1 MGVFP
6 IWVEYQE
13 TKLEWRASMALS
25 IIQVASALLLATAFI
40 FLPRRPDVFLP
51 DGRLVERQR
60 KVSVF
65 GRIAFTWPT
74 AILDL
79 AQLRQLDLTDLPS
92 MDSNVRSKDSLEA
105 FVALRHDR
113 KLWQRIFFAHWPHF
127 ITLWI
132 LVLSQSVV
140 SFVPRL
146 AMLNVLRLLERRVA
160 VGENFYIEAWFWV
173 AILAIAGILATVLD
187 TQMTWKAW
195 SDIGFP
201 IRAELGALIFS
212 KAMKKKDSKDPPKTE
227 KPAVDGMTPP
237 KAEAGKTKGSKKSG
251 EDKEGSPRSEQGTIN
266 LIAIDTFRIA
276 QMATFTLYLF
286 MIAFKFILAVAF
298 LWVLIGWK
306 STLVGLATNIICLPL
321 NAYCA
326 KRYSNSQK
334 KLMEARDKKVG
345 VVTESL
351 QGIRQVKFAALER
364 QWENRLN
371 EVRKQELIQLWTCFV
386 ADTLQRLAYTAGP
399 ILLAVAAL
407 SSYVGIYGDL
417 PASIAFTALG
427 VFGQLEGVIGMLPDF
442 VTFWFDAKVSAER
455 IDKFFD
461 TPEKVVNRET
471 ADSISFENASVT
483 FPSDEK
489 LEDRK
494 EPFTLANINLE
505 FPNNELSV
513 ISGKTGSGKS
523 LLLAA
528 ILGEVDVLE
537 GTIRVPKG
545 LSMDE
550 RYDHKAVADNWIIPS
565 SIAYVSQ
572 IPWIENASIKDNILF
587 GLPFDPIRYEKVI
600 EACALTK
607 DLDMLDDGDLT
618 EVGAQGIS
626 LSGGQRWRLTFA
638 RALYSRA
645 QILVM
650 DDLFSALDA
659 HVGKHIY
666 EKALTGELAKDRTR
680 ILVTHHVALCLP
692 KTKYA
697 VLLDNGTVEHAGL
710 VEELERSGGL
720 QELLKTEEEIVGPEV
735 KDGNESA
742 EVNGATNREVGAPD
756 KKPTEPASKPKKL
769 VEDEKRETG
778 GIAKKVY
785 MDYIK
790 ASGGLPFWIF
800 ILFFYIIAQSL
811 ALGRSWWVKLWTS
824 SYEDSSLGSMHA
836 FVYQEPTMISL
847 VNSTTLPVSSGK
859 ETLGYYLGIYVAISV
874 VSIILSTLRVFWIF
888 AGSIRASRIIFQ
900 ELAFTIL
907 RMPLRWIDTVP
918 VGRILNR
925 FTADFSA
932 IDSRLA
938 HDLANTANSAF
949 QVIGTVAAG

>member
-1 MGVFP
+1 MGIFP
-6 IWVEYQE
+6 MWVEYQK
-13 TKLEWRASMALS
+13 TKLEWKPALALS
-25 IIQVASALLLATAFI
+25 IIQVVSALLLATAFML
-40 FLPRRPDVFLP
+40 LPRRPDVFLP
-51 DGRLVERQR
+51 DGKLVEQQR

-65 GRIAFTWPT
+65 SRIVFNWPT
-74 AILDL
+74 PILDL
-79 AQLRQLDLTDLPS
+79 AQSRQLDITDLPS
-92 MDSNVRSKDSLEA
+92 MDSKARSKDRHEA
-105 FVALRHDR
+105 FMALRYGR
-113 KLWQRIFFAHWPHF
+113 KLWQRIFFAHWPQF
-127 ITLWI
+127 ISSWI
-132 LVLSQSVV
+132 IVLLQSMV
-140 SFVPRL
+140 SFIPRL
-146 AMLNVLRLLERRVA
+146 AMLNLLQILERRA
-160 VGENFYIEAWFWV
+160 RADKEYYLEAWFWV
-173 AILAIAGILATVLD
+173 ALLAVASIVSTVLD
-187 TQMTWKAW
+187 TQMTWTMW
-195 SDIGFP
+195 SNIGVP
-201 IRAELGALIFS
+201 IRAELSALIFS
-212 KAMKKKDSKDPPKTE
+212 KAMKKKDSKEPPKIE
-227 KPAVDGMTPP
+227 KPPVDGKTQPNG
-237 KAEAGKTKGSKKSG
+237 EAGKPKDTKKS
-251 EDKEGSPRSEQGTIN
+251 DKGKDSNPRSEQGTIN
-266 LIAIDTFRIA
+266 LIAVDTMRIS
-276 QMATFTLYLF
+276 QMAAFTLYLW

-298 LWVLIGWK
+298 LWALIGWQ
-306 STLVGLATNIICLPL
+306 STLVGLATNVICLPL

-326 KRYSNSQK
+326 KRYSNSQA
-334 KLMEARDKKVG
+334 KLMEARDKKLA

-386 ADTLQRLAYTAGP
+386 ADTIQRLAYTAGP

-442 VTFWFDAKVSAER
+442 VTFWFDAKISAER
-455 IDKFFD
+455 VDKFFD
-461 TPEKVVNRET
+461 TPENEVNRET
-471 ADSISFENASVT
+471 ADSISFKNASIT

-489 LEDRK
+489 LEDRN
-494 EPFTLANINLE
+494 EPFKLINVNLN

-528 ILGEVDVLE
+528 ILGEVDVIE

-545 LSMDE
+545 LSIGE
-550 RYDHKAVADNWIIPS
+550 RYDHKADADNWIIPS

-572 IPWIENASIKDNILF
+572 IPWIENASIKDNVLF
-587 GLPFDPIRYEKVI
+587 GLPFDPVRYEKVI

-607 DLDMLDDGDLT
+607 DLEMLEDGDQT

-659 HVGKHIY
+659 HVGKHVY

-697 VLLDNGTVEHAGL
+697 VLLADGTVEHAGM

-720 QELLKTEEEIVGPEV
+720 HDLLKTEEEVVGPEV
-735 KDGNESA
+735 EANTEPDTAKSMDGQA
-742 EVNGATNREVGAPD
+742 GAPN
-756 KKPTEPASKPKKL
+756 KKPAELVSKPKKL

-778 GIAKKVY
+778 GISKKVY
-785 MDYIK
+785 MGYIK
-790 ASGGLPFWIF
+790 ASGGLPLWIF
-800 ILFFYIIAQSL
+800 IIVFYCIAQTL

-824 SYEDSSLGSMHA
+824 SYEDSNVGSMQTFFH
-836 FVYQEPTMISL
+836 QEPTMISL
-847 VNSTTLPVSSGK
+847 VNSTSLPVSSGK
-859 ETLGYYLGIYVAISV
+859 DTLGYYLGIYVAISV
-874 VSIILSTLRVFWIF
+874 TSILLSTLRVFWIF
-888 AGSIRASRIIFQ
+888 TGSIRASRVIFQ

-949 QVIGTVAAG
+949 QLIGTVAAG